1 MATKEKSVALPEG
14 IDPDDS
20 PFALQEIAGLPFA
33 KDSEEAK
40 AIRAVIEQADRER
53 TLPVADA

>member
-14 IDPDDS
+14 VNADDS

-40 AIRAVIEQADRER
+40 AIRDVIEQANRER
-53 TLPVADA
+53 ARPIDSK